1 VADLLATYE
10 TSRDSWHA
18 AAIAGH
24 TSFSKFFPLSA
35 AEMALLKE
43 KSLYT
48 VSQLLEVN
56 DPTGRLTIDENRL
69 LLTDRTE
76 WNQNQT

>member
-1 VADLLATYE
+1 VADLLATYK

-18 AAIAGH
+18 AAIARNS
-24 TSFSKFFPLSA
+24 SFSKFFPLSA

-43 KSLYT
+43 KSLYI

-56 DPTGRLTIDENRL
+56 DLT
-69 LLTDRTE
+69 
-76 WNQNQT
+76 

>member
-1 VADLLATYE
+1 MYE
-10 TSRDSWHA
+10 TSRDPWHA

-24 TSFSKFFPLSA
+24 SSFSKLFPLSA

-43 KSLYT
+43 RNLHT

-56 DPTGRLTIDENRL
+56 DLTGRLTTDENRL
-69 LLTDRTE
+69 L
-76 WNQNQT
+76 